1 MKIESRILSSIRHR
15 AGAVVLRREVARLG
29 SASQVSESLKALQA
43 KGVIVRVGAG
53 IYAKSI
59 RNPATGAVELSAS
72 AEDIAIEVFQKLG
85 VGVRIAPGGIS
96 NAPSQG
102 TLALDTGSNLIKRR
116 LSIGGKSVTY
126 APRQSDQQ
134 ASSPT
139 SPLQIPTQ
147 GVSQFVARL
156 ARKHHISYART
167 AGDEWAE
174 TVTRLAGDEVRSDET
189 GNLLVALKR
198 AHKLTDR
205 EMTSLLINH
214 QREEKRRVRSL

>member
-1 MKIESRILSSIRHR
+1 MKIESRILSSIKHR
-15 AGAVVLRREVARLG
+15 PGAVVLRRDLAGLG
-29 SASQVSESLKALQA
+29 SASQVSESLKALQR

-59 RNPATGAVELSAS
+59 KDAATGAVALTAA
-72 AEDIAIEVFQKLG
+72 AEDIAIEAFRKLG
-85 VGVRIAPGGIS
+85 VDVHIAPGK
-96 NAPSQG
+96 APDAPG
-102 TLALDTGSNLIKRR
+102 KDALALQTGSHRIRR
-116 LSIGGKSVTY
+116 KLSIGGKPVIY
-126 APRQSDQQ
+126 LPQPPGKR
-134 ASSPT
+134 ASSLT
-139 SPLQIPTQ
+139 APLQIPTE

-156 ARKHHISYART
+156 ARKHHVSYART